1 MKQLLRI
8 SYDLYDIGLTD
19 QFLENAFLA
28 FDKSTVAKEYK
39 EEIEKL
45 KKS

>member
-19 QFLENAFLA
+19 Q
-28 FDKSTVAKEYK
+28 
-39 EEIEKL
+39 L
-45 KKS
+45 KKLMSGKIDH